1 MPALF
6 VIMILSMFVTLLDF
20 VAWILLRIPTVAV
33 SVQQRMSFIVI
44 EKYETR
50 QIEINV

>member
-1 MPALF
+1 MTALF
-6 VIMILSMFVTLLDF
+6 VIMFLSMFVTLLDF
-20 VAWILLRIPTVAV
+20 VAWILLRILAVAV
-33 SVQQRMSFIVI
+33 SMQQRKGFIVI